1 MPILNLTDV
10 MPFGKYK
17 DEPINIII
25 QDDPGYLLWLMNNS
39 NKIQFG
45 NKIINELENLDNS
58 NLTVGLNWK
67 IPFGKFKNQKL
78 IEIISEDPN
87 YVNWLIEN
95 NKFKF
100 SPNVLNSLNNLKTNS
115 FIDLDNNMEY
125 NLVTN
130 NEDKKFNFRSEI
142 SFYFHWESV
151 TNWRIDI
158 KSKNNNNIFY
168 HNPKALNLS
177 LFGDAEYFIFLK
189 LMKNFI
195 DVIKNNSFKDKKI
208 KSEKMIKI
216 KNSYLNMLI
225 EYDQND
231 NELKIKIFNI
241 NNINSNL
248 KIMKM
253 YGNKTISVPNNIEFI
268 EFNLMSIRDFEVLY
282 EIMRDFSFEIKTFL
296 GNQINYKFTND
307 GLTEILEN
315 FGLKLRR
322 LDIDINDRIDILN
335 FIIHDRINFNFN
347 KLLTYL

>member
-1 MPILNLTDV
+1 M
-10 MPFGKYK
+10 K
-17 DEPINIII
+17 
-25 QDDPGYLLWLMNNS
+25 NS
-39 NKIQFG
+39 DKIQFG
-45 NKIINELENLDNS
+45 NKIINELENLNDS

-78 IEIISEDPN
+78 IEIITEDPN
-87 YVNWLIEN
+87 YVSWLIEN
-95 NKFKF
+95 KKFKF
-100 SPNVLNSLNNLKTNS
+100 SPKVFNFLNNLKTNS

-125 NLVTN
+125 KLVTN
-130 NEDKKFNFRSEI
+130 NEVNKFNFRSEI
-142 SFYFHWESV
+142 SFHFHWESV

-168 HNPKALNLS
+168 YNPRALNLS
-177 LFGDAEYFIFLK
+177 LFGDVEYFIFLK

-208 KSEKMIKI
+208 ESEKMIKI

-253 YGNKTISVPNNIEFI
+253 YGNKTISVPNNIKCI
-268 EFNLMSIRDFEVLY
+268 EFNLISIRDFEVLY

-296 GNQINYKFTND
+296 ENQINYKFTIE

-315 FGLKLRR
+315 FGLKLKKKEVD
-322 LDIDINDRIDILN
+322 LIDKIDILN
-335 FIIHDRINFNFN
+335 FVIYDKDNFNFDE
-347 KLLTYL
+347 LLTFI